1 MKPEEKITLL
11 KQAWK
16 EVFGVDEVADDA
28 DFFEEGGDS
37 IMAVQLS
44 SWLVQKGVKLDLGK
58 IFYTPVLSDMA
69 ETLEE
74 TDAMF
79 VPEELLTKDIMQ
91 KKLDEVMQEPSS
103 PQGDDDQQICDP
115 ETMEQEGTAPDQQIC
130 DPETMQPAGTAP
142 DQQICDPETMQ
153 PAGAAPDQQIC
164 DPETMQPA
172 GAAPD
177 QQICDPETMQPSA
190 AAFDQ
195 QICDPETMQ
204 PSAAAFDQQLCD
216 PETMKPS
223 GAAFDQQLCD
233 PETMKPSGAAFDQ
246 QLCDPEMMKPSGAAL
261 NQQICDPEAGRGLPP
276 QAYGNMTSQ
285 KMMGAML
292 KLMIAQQQTVLQ
304 MMEIM
309 ADMIAPPAGQRV
321 RPPMKRN
328 MPGAFFRPPV
338 GAGKNKPFMQQLP
351 DEKKEKMK
359 KAMAPYISRKVD
371 QPIEQPTVIGIAKA
385 KVNKPVR
392 SAEEVLEH
400 VLSGLLKKGFNKTDD
415 LFEQG
420 LTSLDT
426 VKIVTRCGEHG
437 YGVKMQDIYMHSTF
451 DELVKCMTPGE

>member
-115 ETMEQEGTAPDQQIC
+115 ETM
-130 DPETMQPAGTAP
+130 QPAGTAP

-172 GAAPD
+172 GAAP
-177 QQICDPETMQPSA
+177 
-190 AAFDQ
+190 DQ

-309 ADMIAPPAGQRV
+309 ADMIAPPAGRRV

>member
-195 QICDPETMQ
+195 Q
-204 PSAAAFDQQLCD
+204 L
-216 PETMKPS
+216 
-223 GAAFDQQLCD
+223 
-233 PETMKPSGAAFDQ
+233 
-246 QLCDPEMMKPSGAAL
+246 
-261 NQQICDPEAGRGLPP
+261 CDPEAGRGLPP

-309 ADMIAPPAGQRV
+309 ADMIAPPAGRRV

>member
-177 QQICDPETMQPSA
+177 QQICDPETM
-190 AAFDQ
+190 
-195 QICDPETMQ
+195 
-204 PSAAAFDQQLCD
+204 
-216 PETMKPS
+216 
-223 GAAFDQQLCD
+223 
-233 PETMKPSGAAFDQ
+233 KPSGAAFDQ

-309 ADMIAPPAGQRV
+309 ADMIAPPAGRRV

>member
-164 DPETMQPA
+164 DPETMQP
-172 GAAPD
+172 
-177 QQICDPETMQPSA
+177 
-190 AAFDQ
+190 
-195 QICDPETMQ
+195 
-204 PSAAAFDQQLCD
+204 SAAAFDQQLCD

-309 ADMIAPPAGQRV
+309 ADMIAPPAGRRV

-437 YGVKMQDIYMHSTF
+437 YGVRMQDIYMHSTF

>member
-130 DPETMQPAGTAP
+130 DPETMQPAG
-142 DQQICDPETMQ
+142 
-153 PAGAAPDQQIC
+153 
-164 DPETMQPA
+164 
-172 GAAPD
+172 AAPD

-204 PSAAAFDQQLCD
+204 PAGAAPDQQICD
-216 PETMKPS
+216 PETMQPS
-223 GAAFDQQLCD
+223 AAAFDQQLCD

-309 ADMIAPPAGQRV
+309 ADMIAPPAGRRV

-359 KAMAPYISRKVD
+359 KTMAPYISRKVD

>member
-164 DPETMQPA
+164 DPETMQP
-172 GAAPD
+172 
-177 QQICDPETMQPSA
+177 SA
-190 AAFDQ
+190 
-195 QICDPETMQ
+195 
-204 PSAAAFDQQLCD
+204 
-216 PETMKPS
+216 
-223 GAAFDQQLCD
+223 AAFDQQLCD

-309 ADMIAPPAGQRV
+309 ADMIAPPAGRRV

>member
-130 DPETMQPAGTAP
+130 DPETMQPAG
-142 DQQICDPETMQ
+142 
-153 PAGAAPDQQIC
+153 
-164 DPETMQPA
+164 
-172 GAAPD
+172 AAPD

-195 QICDPETMQ
+195 QLCDPETMQ

-223 GAAFDQQLCD
+223 GAAFDQQICD
-233 PETMKPSGAAFDQ
+233 PETMQPSGAAFDQ
-246 QLCDPEMMKPSGAAL
+246 QICDPETMKPSGAAL

-309 ADMIAPPAGQRV
+309 ADMIAPPAGRRV

>member
-153 PAGAAPDQQIC
+153 PAGAAF
-164 DPETMQPA
+164 
-172 GAAPD
+172 D

-216 PETMKPS
+216 PETMQPA
-223 GAAFDQQLCD
+223 GAAFDQQL
-233 PETMKPSGAAFDQ
+233 
-246 QLCDPEMMKPSGAAL
+246 
-261 NQQICDPEAGRGLPP
+261 CDPEAGRGLPP

-309 ADMIAPPAGQRV
+309 ADMIAPPAGRRV

-437 YGVKMQDIYMHSTF
+437 YGVRMQDIYMHSTF

>member
-79 VPEELLTKDIMQ
+79 VPEALLTKDIMQ

-130 DPETMQPAGTAP
+130 DPETMQP
-142 DQQICDPETMQ
+142 
-153 PAGAAPDQQIC
+153 
-164 DPETMQPA
+164 
-172 GAAPD
+172 
-177 QQICDPETMQPSA
+177 
-190 AAFDQ
+190 
-195 QICDPETMQ
+195 
-204 PSAAAFDQQLCD
+204 SAAAFDQQL
-216 PETMKPS
+216 
-223 GAAFDQQLCD
+223 
-233 PETMKPSGAAFDQ
+233 
-246 QLCDPEMMKPSGAAL
+246 
-261 NQQICDPEAGRGLPP
+261 CDPEAGRGLPP

-309 ADMIAPPAGQRV
+309 ADMIAPPAGRRV

>member
-164 DPETMQPA
+164 DPETM
-172 GAAPD
+172 
-177 QQICDPETMQPSA
+177 
-190 AAFDQ
+190 
-195 QICDPETMQ
+195 
-204 PSAAAFDQQLCD
+204 
-216 PETMKPS
+216 KPS
-223 GAAFDQQLCD
+223 GAAFDQQICD

-276 QAYGNMTSQ
+276 QTYGNMTSQ

-309 ADMIAPPAGQRV
+309 ADMIAPPAGRRV

>member
-130 DPETMQPAGTAP
+130 DPETMQPAG
-142 DQQICDPETMQ
+142 
-153 PAGAAPDQQIC
+153 AAPDQQIC
-164 DPETMQPA
+164 DPETMKPS
-172 GAAPD
+172 GAAFD
-177 QQICDPETMQPSA
+177 QQICDPETMKPSG

-204 PSAAAFDQQLCD
+204 PS
-216 PETMKPS
+216 
-223 GAAFDQQLCD
+223 GAAFDHQQI
-233 PETMKPSGAAFDQ
+233 
-246 QLCDPEMMKPSGAAL
+246 CDPEMMKPSGAAL

-309 ADMIAPPAGQRV
+309 ADMIAPPAGRRV

>member
-153 PAGAAPDQQIC
+153 PAGAAF
-164 DPETMQPA
+164 
-172 GAAPD
+172 D

-216 PETMKPS
+216 PETMQPA
-223 GAAFDQQLCD
+223 GAAFDQQL
-233 PETMKPSGAAFDQ
+233 
-246 QLCDPEMMKPSGAAL
+246 
-261 NQQICDPEAGRGLPP
+261 CDPEAGRGLPP

-309 ADMIAPPAGQRV
+309 ADMIAPPAGRRV

>member
-130 DPETMQPAGTAP
+130 DPETMQP
-142 DQQICDPETMQ
+142 
-153 PAGAAPDQQIC
+153 
-164 DPETMQPA
+164 
-172 GAAPD
+172 
-177 QQICDPETMQPSA
+177 SA

-216 PETMKPS
+216 PETM
-223 GAAFDQQLCD
+223 Q
-233 PETMKPSGAAFDQ
+233 PSGAAFDQ

-309 ADMIAPPAGQRV
+309 ADMIAPPAGRRV

>member
-103 PQGDDDQQICDP
+103 PQGDD
-115 ETMEQEGTAPDQQIC
+115 
-130 DPETMQPAGTAP
+130 
-142 DQQICDPETMQ
+142 
-153 PAGAAPDQQIC
+153 
-164 DPETMQPA
+164 
-172 GAAPD
+172 
-177 QQICDPETMQPSA
+177 
-190 AAFDQ
+190 DQ

-309 ADMIAPPAGQRV
+309 ADMIAPPAGRRV

>member
-164 DPETMQPA
+164 DPETM
-172 GAAPD
+172 
-177 QQICDPETMQPSA
+177 
-190 AAFDQ
+190 
-195 QICDPETMQ
+195 
-204 PSAAAFDQQLCD
+204 
-216 PETMKPS
+216 
-223 GAAFDQQLCD
+223 
-233 PETMKPSGAAFDQ
+233 KPSGAAFDQ

-309 ADMIAPPAGQRV
+309 ADMIAPPAGRRV

>member
-1 MKPEEKITLL
+1 MKPEEKIMLL

-130 DPETMQPAGTAP
+130 DPETMQPAG
-142 DQQICDPETMQ
+142 
-153 PAGAAPDQQIC
+153 AAPDQQIC

-204 PSAAAFDQQLCD
+204 PSA
-216 PETMKPS
+216 
-223 GAAFDQQLCD
+223 AAFDQQLCD

>member
-130 DPETMQPAGTAP
+130 DPETMQP
-142 DQQICDPETMQ
+142 
-153 PAGAAPDQQIC
+153 
-164 DPETMQPA
+164 
-172 GAAPD
+172 
-177 QQICDPETMQPSA
+177 
-190 AAFDQ
+190 
-195 QICDPETMQ
+195 
-204 PSAAAFDQQLCD
+204 SAAAFDQQLCD

-233 PETMKPSGAAFDQ
+233 PETMKPSGAAFAQ

-309 ADMIAPPAGQRV
+309 ADMIAPPAGRRV

>member
-79 VPEELLTKDIMQ
+79 VPEALLTKDIMQ

-204 PSAAAFDQQLCD
+204 PSAAAFDQQI
-216 PETMKPS
+216 
-223 GAAFDQQLCD
+223 CD

-309 ADMIAPPAGQRV
+309 ADMIAPPAGRRV

>member
-130 DPETMQPAGTAP
+130 DPETMQPAG
-142 DQQICDPETMQ
+142 
-153 PAGAAPDQQIC
+153 AAP
-164 DPETMQPA
+164 
-172 GAAPD
+172 
-177 QQICDPETMQPSA
+177 
-190 AAFDQ
+190 DQ

-216 PETMKPS
+216 PE
-223 GAAFDQQLCD
+223 
-233 PETMKPSGAAFDQ
+233 
-246 QLCDPEMMKPSGAAL
+246 MMKPSGAAL
-261 NQQICDPEAGRGLPP
+261 NQQLCDPEAGRGLPP

-309 ADMIAPPAGQRV
+309 ADMIAPPAGRRV

>member
-1 MKPEEKITLL
+1 MTELIKYCKCSSPHIRNASHSKSGLWIAWKQGKKGRCVMKPEEKLALL

-69 ETLEE
+69 QTLEE

-79 VPEELLTKDIMQ
+79 VPEEFLTKDIVQ
-91 KKLDEVMQEPSS
+91 KKINEVMQEPSS
-103 PQGDDDQQICDP
+103 PQAADDQQICDP
-115 ETMEQEGTAPDQQIC
+115 ETIQAGGAADDQQICDPEMTRQAAGAADQQIC
-130 DPETMQPAGTAP
+130 DPETMQAGGAA

-153 PAGAAPDQQIC
+153 AGGAADQQIC
-164 DPETMQPA
+164 DPEMMQA

-177 QQICDPETMQPSA
+177 RQIH
-190 AAFDQ
+190 
-195 QICDPETMQ
+195 
-204 PSAAAFDQQLCD
+204 
-216 PETMKPS
+216 
-223 GAAFDQQLCD
+223 
-233 PETMKPSGAAFDQ
+233 
-246 QLCDPEMMKPSGAAL
+246 
-261 NQQICDPEAGRGLPP
+261 
-276 QAYGNMTSQ
+276 SQ
-285 KMMGAML
+285 KMMQAML
-292 KLMIAQQQTVLQ
+292 KLMISQQQTMLQ

-309 ADMIAPPAGQRV
+309 ADMISPSAGLPAWKAPV
-321 RPPMKRN
+321 RHMSGPFFKPGMKGGN
-328 MPGAFFRPPV
+328 YRPPV
-338 GAGKNKPFMQQLP
+338 QQLS

-359 KAMAPYISRKVD
+359 KAMEPYVSRKVD
-371 QPIEQPTVIGIAKA
+371 QQIEQPHVIGINRA
-385 KVNKPVR
+385 KVSKPVK

-400 VLSGLLKKGFNKTDD
+400 VLSGLLKNGFNKTDD

-420 LTSLDT
+420 LTSLDA

-451 DELVKCMTPGE
+451 DELVKCMNPGK

>member
-177 QQICDPETMQPSA
+177 QQICDPETM
-190 AAFDQ
+190 
-195 QICDPETMQ
+195 
-204 PSAAAFDQQLCD
+204 
-216 PETMKPS
+216 KPS
-223 GAAFDQQLCD
+223 GAAFDQQICD

-309 ADMIAPPAGQRV
+309 ADMIAPPAGRRV

>member
-130 DPETMQPAGTAP
+130 DPETMQPAG
-142 DQQICDPETMQ
+142 
-153 PAGAAPDQQIC
+153 AAPDQQIC

-190 AAFDQ
+190 AAISCRIRPAALRSGDDEALRSRIRPAALRSGDDEALRCGTQSADLRSGGRKRTSASGVWEHDFAEDDGSYAEAHD
-195 QICDPETMQ
+195 C
-204 PSAAAFDQQLCD
+204 AAADRTSDDGDHGRYDCTACRPARQTAYEEEYARSVF
-216 PETMKPS
+216 PS
-223 GAAFDQQLCD
+223 SCGSREKQAVYAAA
-233 PETMKPSGAAFDQ
+233 SG
-246 QLCDPEMMKPSGAAL
+246 
-261 NQQICDPEAGRGLPP
+261 
-276 QAYGNMTSQ
+276 
-285 KMMGAML
+285 
-292 KLMIAQQQTVLQ
+292 
-304 MMEIM
+304 
-309 ADMIAPPAGQRV
+309 
-321 RPPMKRN
+321 
-328 MPGAFFRPPV
+328 
-338 GAGKNKPFMQQLP
+338 
-351 DEKKEKMK
+351 
-359 KAMAPYISRKVD
+359 
-371 QPIEQPTVIGIAKA
+371 
-385 KVNKPVR
+385 
-392 SAEEVLEH
+392 
-400 VLSGLLKKGFNKTDD
+400 
-415 LFEQG
+415 
-420 LTSLDT
+420 
-426 VKIVTRCGEHG
+426 
-437 YGVKMQDIYMHSTF
+437 
-451 DELVKCMTPGE
+451 

>member
-130 DPETMQPAGTAP
+130 DPETMQP
-142 DQQICDPETMQ
+142 
-153 PAGAAPDQQIC
+153 
-164 DPETMQPA
+164 
-172 GAAPD
+172 
-177 QQICDPETMQPSA
+177 SA
-190 AAFDQ
+190 
-195 QICDPETMQ
+195 
-204 PSAAAFDQQLCD
+204 
-216 PETMKPS
+216 
-223 GAAFDQQLCD
+223 
-233 PETMKPSGAAFDQ
+233 AAFDQ

-309 ADMIAPPAGQRV
+309 ADMIAPPAGRRV

>member
-195 QICDPETMQ
+195 Q
-204 PSAAAFDQQLCD
+204 
-216 PETMKPS
+216 
-223 GAAFDQQLCD
+223 LCD

-309 ADMIAPPAGQRV
+309 ADMIAPPAGRRV

>member
-153 PAGAAPDQQIC
+153 PAGAAPDQRL
-164 DPETMQPA
+164 
-172 GAAPD
+172 
-177 QQICDPETMQPSA
+177 CDPETMQPSA
-190 AAFDQ
+190 
-195 QICDPETMQ
+195 
-204 PSAAAFDQQLCD
+204 
-216 PETMKPS
+216 
-223 GAAFDQQLCD
+223 AAFDQQLCD

-309 ADMIAPPAGQRV
+309 ADMIAPPAGRRV

>member
-130 DPETMQPAGTAP
+130 DPETMQPAG
-142 DQQICDPETMQ
+142 
-153 PAGAAPDQQIC
+153 AAPDQQIC

-177 QQICDPETMQPSA
+177 QQLCDPETMQPSA

-195 QICDPETMQ
+195 QICDLRSGDDEALRSRIRPAALRSGDDEALRSCIRPAALRSGDDEALRCGTQ
-204 PSAAAFDQQLCD
+204 SADLRSGGRKRTSASGVWEHDFAEDDGSYAEAHDCAAADRTSDDGDHGRYDCTACRPARQTAYEEEYARSVF
-216 PETMKPS
+216 PS
-223 GAAFDQQLCD
+223 SCGSREKQAVYAAA
-233 PETMKPSGAAFDQ
+233 SG
-246 QLCDPEMMKPSGAAL
+246 
-261 NQQICDPEAGRGLPP
+261 
-276 QAYGNMTSQ
+276 
-285 KMMGAML
+285 
-292 KLMIAQQQTVLQ
+292 
-304 MMEIM
+304 
-309 ADMIAPPAGQRV
+309 
-321 RPPMKRN
+321 
-328 MPGAFFRPPV
+328 
-338 GAGKNKPFMQQLP
+338 
-351 DEKKEKMK
+351 
-359 KAMAPYISRKVD
+359 
-371 QPIEQPTVIGIAKA
+371 
-385 KVNKPVR
+385 
-392 SAEEVLEH
+392 
-400 VLSGLLKKGFNKTDD
+400 
-415 LFEQG
+415 
-420 LTSLDT
+420 
-426 VKIVTRCGEHG
+426 
-437 YGVKMQDIYMHSTF
+437 
-451 DELVKCMTPGE
+451 

>member
-130 DPETMQPAGTAP
+130 DPETMQPAG
-142 DQQICDPETMQ
+142 
-153 PAGAAPDQQIC
+153 
-164 DPETMQPA
+164 
-172 GAAPD
+172 AAPD

-223 GAAFDQQLCD
+223 GAAFDQQICD

-309 ADMIAPPAGQRV
+309 ADMIAPPAGRRV

-437 YGVKMQDIYMHSTF
+437 YGVRMQDIYMHSTF

>member
-177 QQICDPETMQPSA
+177 QQICDPETMQPS
-190 AAFDQ
+190 
-195 QICDPETMQ
+195 
-204 PSAAAFDQQLCD
+204 
-216 PETMKPS
+216 
-223 GAAFDQQLCD
+223 
-233 PETMKPSGAAFDQ
+233 GAAFDQ

-309 ADMIAPPAGQRV
+309 ADMIAPPAGRRV

>member
-164 DPETMQPA
+164 DPEMMQPA

-177 QQICDPETMQPSA
+177 QQICDPETM
-190 AAFDQ
+190 
-195 QICDPETMQ
+195 
-204 PSAAAFDQQLCD
+204 
-216 PETMKPS
+216 KPS
-223 GAAFDQQLCD
+223 GAAFDQQICD

-309 ADMIAPPAGQRV
+309 ADMIAPPAGRRV

>member
-130 DPETMQPAGTAP
+130 DPETMQPAG
-142 DQQICDPETMQ
+142 
-153 PAGAAPDQQIC
+153 AAPDQQI
-164 DPETMQPA
+164 
-172 GAAPD
+172 
-177 QQICDPETMQPSA
+177 
-190 AAFDQ
+190 
-195 QICDPETMQ
+195 
-204 PSAAAFDQQLCD
+204 CD

-309 ADMIAPPAGQRV
+309 ADMIAPPAGRRV

>member
-130 DPETMQPAGTAP
+130 DPETMQPAG
-142 DQQICDPETMQ
+142 
-153 PAGAAPDQQIC
+153 
-164 DPETMQPA
+164 
-172 GAAPD
+172 AAPD

-195 QICDPETMQ
+195 QI
-204 PSAAAFDQQLCD
+204 CD

-246 QLCDPEMMKPSGAAL
+246 SGAAL

-309 ADMIAPPAGQRV
+309 ADMIAPPAGRRV

>member
-115 ETMEQEGTAPDQQIC
+115 ETM
-130 DPETMQPAGTAP
+130 QPAGTAP

-153 PAGAAPDQQIC
+153 PAGATPDQQIC

-172 GAAPD
+172 GAAFD

-223 GAAFDQQLCD
+223 GAALNQQICD
-233 PETMKPSGAAFDQ
+233 PET
-246 QLCDPEMMKPSGAAL
+246 MKPSGAAL

-309 ADMIAPPAGQRV
+309 ADMIAPPAGRRV

>member
-130 DPETMQPAGTAP
+130 DPETMQPAG
-142 DQQICDPETMQ
+142 
-153 PAGAAPDQQIC
+153 AAPDQQIC

-216 PETMKPS
+216 PETMQPA
-223 GAAFDQQLCD
+223 GAAFDQQL
-233 PETMKPSGAAFDQ
+233 
-246 QLCDPEMMKPSGAAL
+246 
-261 NQQICDPEAGRGLPP
+261 CDPEAGRGLPP

-309 ADMIAPPAGQRV
+309 ADMIAPPAGRRV